1 MFAALLRSL
10 RHLRNIYMKKE
21 HKSKKRRRK
30 LNEIKQNKIITTKNK
45 HNKEKQINKAF
56 KAKYEIVQNKCDEI
70 AAEYLSTS
78 CAAVTALDI
87 ETGTRGYLKRQL

>member
-1 MFAALLRSL
+1 M
-10 RHLRNIYMKKE
+10 RNIYVKKE
-21 HKSKKRRRK
+21 HKSKKKRKEKK
-30 LNEIKQNKIITTKNK
+30 LNEIKQQNNIITTKNK